1 MISLIKHVFIV
12 LFSFSNSLSC
22 VAKVS
27 DQPGCL
33 SLINEQ
39 FMVRP
44 TLINLNPI
52 KHKCYSL
59 MISLDKFN
67 ENCNVLPPK
76 ICVLKNKT

>member
-1 MISLIKHVFIV
+1 MFIV

-27 DQPGCL
+27 DWPECL

-39 FMVRP
+39 SRVRP
-44 TLINLNPI
+44 TLIDLNPVE
-52 KHKCYSL
+52 HKCYSL

-67 ENCNVLPPK
+67 GNCNVLPPK